1 MRTEETKARRQ
12 RVQLEYKLDAANL
25 ALERAI
31 KGKDRMVGNLKA
43 ALQDMTRRYEEE
55 HRRRIHAEQE
65 ANRQRH
71 LYQGTHWFCGNDC
84 LSRWNHAQKVRK
96 EKKHRGWRR

>member
-12 RVQLEYKLDAANL
+12 RVQLEYKLDAANR
-25 ALERAI
+25 ALEWAI

-43 ALQDMTRRYEEE
+43 ALQDMTQRYEEE

-71 LYQGTHWFCGNDC
+71 LYQDMAETARALMTEKNRQEGTG
-84 LSRWNHAQKVRK
+84 AA
-96 EKKHRGWRR
+96 

>member
-12 RVQLEYKLDAANL
+12 RVQLEYKLDAANR

-43 ALQDMTRRYEEE
+43 ALQDMTLRYEEE

-71 LYQGTHWFCGNDC
+71 LYQDMAETARALMAEQERPEGTG
-84 LSRWNHAQKVRK
+84 AA
-96 EKKHRGWRR
+96 

>member
-12 RVQLEYKLDAANL
+12 CVQLQYKLDAANL

-71 LYQGTHWFCGNDC
+71 LYQDMTHI
-84 LSRWNHAQKVRK
+84 AQQLMRQLDELKAA
-96 EKKHRGWRR
+96 GAGGAA

>member
-12 RVQLEYKLDAANL
+12 RVQLEYKLDAANR

-31 KGKDRMVGNLKA
+31 KGKNRMVGNLKA

-71 LYQGTHWFCGNDC
+71 LYQDMAETARSLMAEKNRQEGTG
-84 LSRWNHAQKVRK
+84 AA
-96 EKKHRGWRR
+96 

>member
-12 RVQLEYKLDAANL
+12 CVQLQYKLDAANL
-25 ALERAI
+25 ALEKAI
-31 KGKDRMVGNLKA
+31 KGKDRMVSNLKA

-71 LYQGTHWFCGNDC
+71 LYQDMAETARALMAERERPEGTG
-84 LSRWNHAQKVRK
+84 AA
-96 EKKHRGWRR
+96 

>member
-65 ANRQRH
+65 TNRQRH
-71 LYQGTHWFCGNDC
+71 LYQDMAETARALMAEKNRQEGTG
-84 LSRWNHAQKVRK
+84 AA
-96 EKKHRGWRR
+96 

>member
-12 RVQLEYKLDAANL
+12 RVQLEYKLDAANR

-71 LYQGTHWFCGNDC
+71 LYQDMAETARSLMAEKNRQEGTG
-84 LSRWNHAQKVRK
+84 AA
-96 EKKHRGWRR
+96 

>member
-12 RVQLEYKLDAANL
+12 RVQLEYKLDAANR

-65 ANRQRH
+65 AKRQRH
-71 LYQGTHWFCGNDC
+71 LYQDMAETARALMAEKNRQEGTG
-84 LSRWNHAQKVRK
+84 AA
-96 EKKHRGWRR
+96 

>member
-1 MRTEETKARRQ
+1 MRTEETKVRRQ
-12 RVQLEYKLDAANL
+12 RVQLEYKLDAANR

-71 LYQGTHWFCGNDC
+71 LYQDMAETARALMAEKNRQEGTG
-84 LSRWNHAQKVRK
+84 AA
-96 EKKHRGWRR
+96 

>member
-71 LYQGTHWFCGNDC
+71 LYQDMAVTARALMAEKNRQEGTG
-84 LSRWNHAQKVRK
+84 AA
-96 EKKHRGWRR
+96 

>member
-71 LYQGTHWFCGNDC
+71 LYQDMAETARALMAEKNRQEGTG
-84 LSRWNHAQKVRK
+84 AA
-96 EKKHRGWRR
+96 

>member
-1 MRTEETKARRQ
+1 MRTEETKARRK

-71 LYQGTHWFCGNDC
+71 LYQDMAETARALMAEKNRQEGTG
-84 LSRWNHAQKVRK
+84 AA
-96 EKKHRGWRR
+96 

>member
-12 RVQLEYKLDAANL
+12 RVQLEYKLDAANR

-55 HRRRIHAEQE
+55 HSRRIHAEQE

-71 LYQGTHWFCGNDC
+71 LYQDMAETARALMAEKNRQEGTG
-84 LSRWNHAQKVRK
+84 AA
-96 EKKHRGWRR
+96 